1 MLHFCFQ
8 FVILICNFEFTFRN
22 QSSTAMYDQ
31 LSQATNINVE
41 PCNMGG
47 CQMSNQRDDGL
58 PSWHHSYTATELLST
73 FMPPN
78 SFHSTK
84 VLILITILII

>member
-1 MLHFCFQ
+1 
-8 FVILICNFEFTFRN
+8 
-22 QSSTAMYDQ
+22 MYDQ

-78 SFHSTK
+78 SFPSTK
-84 VLILITILII
+84 VPILIKILIIRLVFYVVK